1 MAKEYDLVVIG
12 SGPGGYVAAIRA
24 SQLGLKTAIVEKN
37 KLGGT
42 CLHSGCIP
50 TKTLLRSAEVFRTIK
65 NSEQFGISSEITD
78 VNFSKVQQRKNE
90 VTNQLHRGIKLLMNK
105 GKIDV
110 YYGTGR
116 ILGPSIFSPMPG
128 TVSVEMNDGSEN
140 EMLIPKNVLI
150 ATGSRPKQLDG
161 IEFDGDLILS
171 SNDCL
176 NLEKLPK
183 SMIIIGGGVIGVEFA
198 SMLADFNVEV
208 TIVEYANRL
217 IPTEDEDISKEMTRS
232 LKKKGVQVYTSANV
246 LPDTLEKSNGVK
258 IQIDLKDEKQ
268 VLEAEKLLVS
278 VGRTANI
285 NDLGL
290 ENTEIEANNGK
301 IAVDDFYQTKESHI
315 YAIGDCIGGIQLA
328 HVASREGIIA
338 VEHMA
343 GLKPTLFTERQ
354 VPRCIYSNPEV
365 ASIGFTEQEAKKQG
379 FSIKVGKIPF
389 KAIGKAL
396 VNGNSDG
403 FIKMIADEKTDDLLG
418 VHLIGN
424 QVTELISEASL
435 ATLLDATPWEI
446 AETIHPHPTLSE
458 AFAEVSL
465 AVDGKAI
472 HG

>member
-1 MAKEYDLVVIG
+1 
-12 SGPGGYVAAIRA
+12 
-24 SQLGLKTAIVEKN
+24 
-37 KLGGT
+37 
-42 CLHSGCIP
+42 
-50 TKTLLRSAEVFRTIK
+50 FRTIK

-301 IAVDDFYQTKESHI
+301 IAVDDF
-315 YAIGDCIGGIQLA
+315 
-328 HVASREGIIA
+328 
-338 VEHMA
+338 
-343 GLKPTLFTERQ
+343 
-354 VPRCIYSNPEV
+354 
-365 ASIGFTEQEAKKQG
+365 
-379 FSIKVGKIPF
+379 
-389 KAIGKAL
+389 
-396 VNGNSDG
+396 
-403 FIKMIADEKTDDLLG
+403 
-418 VHLIGN
+418 
-424 QVTELISEASL
+424 
-435 ATLLDATPWEI
+435 
-446 AETIHPHPTLSE
+446 
-458 AFAEVSL
+458 
-465 AVDGKAI
+465 
-472 HG
+472 